1 MANPRVHEIA
11 SELGVDSR
19 VVLKVLNEMG
29 EHVRAPSSAIPPPVA
44 RKLKERLR
52 DGVSW
57 PVMELF
63 PLLDQA
69 VHDQLVEDLLDLPQ
83 STFSFVRGLSSC
95 MNPESD
101 ALQLLRR
108 IMQSGE
114 VFYVQ
119 GADMGVFEQSVS
131 TARPLEVRQL
141 FARTGILVLEGKEPQ
156 KYRSYTLLGWHLS
169 TEETLQLVWMK
180 TSVSEETDRRGRPR
194 LEVSAPHYAERSATN
209 SAFALGRRRE
219 IRVLSALY
227 SLTPVRSRNERLTS
241 KVGEKPHASTH
252 EESDFVRLYRY
263 EPGTSERATS
273 ASSGIGKSSH
283 HVRGHV
289 RRQPYPSTGEIRE
302 IWIDAYSTGERR
314 EVEPAKKPYLVKPL
328 ARPS

>member
-83 STFSFVRGLSSC
+83 STFSFVRGLSSY

-141 FARTGILVLEGKEPQ
+141 FARTGILVLEGK
-156 KYRSYTLLGWHLS
+156 
-169 TEETLQLVWMK
+169 V
-180 TSVSEETDRRGRPR
+180 
-194 LEVSAPHYAERSATN
+194 
-209 SAFALGRRRE
+209 F
-219 IRVLSALY
+219 
-227 SLTPVRSRNERLTS
+227 SRC
-241 KVGEKPHASTH
+241 
-252 EESDFVRLYRY
+252 
-263 EPGTSERATS
+263 
-273 ASSGIGKSSH
+273 I
-283 HVRGHV
+283 
-289 RRQPYPSTGEIRE
+289 
-302 IWIDAYSTGERR
+302 
-314 EVEPAKKPYLVKPL
+314 
-328 ARPS
+328 